1 MIQRPFCQEKR
12 WLLGPSRQRNLADK
26 KGEKVDEEGRKG
38 HVEETKWSFYLVKAY
53 FYKVKAM
60 L

>member
-1 MIQRPFCQEKR
+1 M
-12 WLLGPSRQRNLADK
+12 
-26 KGEKVDEEGRKG
+26 DEEGRKG

-60 L
+60 LWGRKSYALTW